1 MGDPDFACLGPP
13 SDGPDRVWEC
23 EVEERPKGA
32 LQKQVY
38 CKKKQFSSSMT
49 LQSILQPG
57 RRMQLF
63 VSDRSDERTQR
74 AEELPAVE

>member
-1 MGDPDFACLGPP
+1 MEALCESWVTQISCLGPP

-38 CKKKQFSSSMT
+38 CKKKQFSSSIDT
-49 LQSILQPG
+49 
-57 RRMQLF
+57 
-63 VSDRSDERTQR
+63 
-74 AEELPAVE
+74 AEHPATWQKNAIVRK